1 MLKSEK
7 ERIVAELTEKLKD
20 TPTLF
25 VADYRGLSVTEIDD
39 LRTKLIEQG
48 ARFTVVKNTLTRRA
62 AEEAGADALLAM
74 LEGPTAIAFI
84 EADGDMVA
92 VAKALVD
99 SARTTKI
106 LAIRGGILDGSP
118 IGEEDV
124 KNLAMLPPV
133 DVLRGQVLG
142 AITAPLM
149 TVVGLISAPVR
160 DLIGL
165 IDARIEQLQAIRATP
180 SPQRLAARPRR
191 ARQTRLPSRTEPP
204 KASSETWRPPIRSRP
219 TRPSPMNPLPKSQRR
234 QTRLRPSSRARR
246 SSMAASSVD
255 TVFDKLGKMTVLEL
269 VELKNKIEEE
279 WGITAAA
286 PVAVAAAPAGGG
298 AAADGGGEE
307 QSAFDVV
314 LTGAGG
320 QKIQVIKVVR
330 AITGL
335 GLKEAKDLVD
345 GAPNAVKEGV
355 NREEADAIKAQ
366 LEEVGAAVE
375 VK

>member
-7 ERIVAELTEKLKD
+7 EKIVAELAEKLKD

-62 AEEAGADALLAM
+62 AEQAGADALLAM
-74 LEGPTAIAFI
+74 LDGPTAIAFI

-92 VAKALVD
+92 VAKALAD

-124 KNLAMLPPV
+124 KNLATLPPL

-142 AITAPLM
+142 AITAPLI

-165 IDARIEQLQAIRATP
+165 IDARIEQLQAQGDTSGEAQAPAEGQVSDTATEASDESEGVSDTP
-180 SPQRLAARPRR
+180 EPEEAE
-191 ARQTRLPSRTEPP
+191 TETDAEASTDEEP
-204 KASSETWRPPIRSRP
+204 KAEAEP
-219 TRPSPMNPLPKSQRR
+219 
-234 QTRLRPSSRARR
+234 
-246 SSMAASSVD
+246 AA
-255 TVFDKLGKMTVLEL
+255 
-269 VELKNKIEEE
+269 
-279 WGITAAA
+279 
-286 PVAVAAAPAGGG
+286 
-298 AAADGGGEE
+298 
-307 QSAFDVV
+307 
-314 LTGAGG
+314 
-320 QKIQVIKVVR
+320 
-330 AITGL
+330 
-335 GLKEAKDLVD
+335 EAK
-345 GAPNAVKEGV
+345 
-355 NREEADAIKAQ
+355 EE
-366 LEEVGAAVE
+366 
-375 VK
+375 

>member
-7 ERIVAELTEKLKD
+7 EKIVAELAEKLKD

-39 LRTKLIEQG
+39 LRTKMIEHG

-62 AEEAGADALLAM
+62 AEAAGADALLAM

-92 VAKALVD
+92 VAKALAD

-124 KNLAMLPPV
+124 RNLATLPPL
-133 DVLRGQVLG
+133 DVLRGQVIG

-165 IDARIEQLQAIRATP
+165 IDARIEQLQAQGDVSGQTPEGSVPEVAAEEATEEP
-180 SPQRLAARPRR
+180 TAA
-191 ARQTRLPSRTEPP
+191 AETAEEPV
-204 KASSETWRPPIRSRP
+204 
-219 TRPSPMNPLPKSQRR
+219 
-234 QTRLRPSSRARR
+234 
-246 SSMAASSVD
+246 AA
-255 TVFDKLGKMTVLEL
+255 EA
-269 VELKNKIEEE
+269 IEEE
-279 WGITAAA
+279 PVSEETSDAEPAATDE
-286 PVAVAAAPAGGG
+286 AATEQPSEK
-298 AAADGGGEE
+298 EE
-307 QSAFDVV
+307 
-314 LTGAGG
+314 
-320 QKIQVIKVVR
+320 
-330 AITGL
+330 
-335 GLKEAKDLVD
+335 
-345 GAPNAVKEGV
+345 
-355 NREEADAIKAQ
+355 
-366 LEEVGAAVE
+366 
-375 VK
+375 